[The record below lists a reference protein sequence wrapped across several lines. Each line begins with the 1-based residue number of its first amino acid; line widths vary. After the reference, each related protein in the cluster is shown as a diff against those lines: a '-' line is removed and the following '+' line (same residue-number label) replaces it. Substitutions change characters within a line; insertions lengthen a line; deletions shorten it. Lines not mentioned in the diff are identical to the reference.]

1 MIILGLIMLE
11 QFMSQIKISYFTIG
25 LVALSVLFGIAY
37 VVYQKDSTS
46 YTIEIKEC
54 AELHA
59 DSSSRINCWMGV
71 IRTVFEEEGTE
82 EAFGVFTS
90 VYETYTDFSG
100 TGCHLHAHRMGD
112 MSYYYDYLYHQ
123 DMTQMDFPK
132 NSISCGY
139 GFYHGF
145 IEHLIQDRPEI
156 DFVEEQC
163 VYLVDR
169 LCEIAP
175 VLQGVCYHAGGHGF
189 MMARADELRDP
200 SEWTISNFTTPPL
213 EKCDALE
220 TVSKHLKHECRQ
232 GVYNVF
238 TNWMEVGEY
247 GFTYNAQSP
256 YEYCDTVENI
266 EHQTACYIEMTR
278 KIEYG
283 SGTDPLS
290 AFELIQT
297 GNREDMEKSLLII
310 AVAGM
315 VMHDPYGDQEYLTT
329 RCRLVDAEK
338 QQSCFKSIVHGLF
351 EHGIP
356 GREYYLANQFCS
368 SEFLLDVEV
377 GWCHQQ
383 AAQKLNRFRT
393 NSEIQNICSNG
404 DLSEQVCSIWK
415 ILS

>member
-1 MIILGLIMLE
+1 
-11 QFMSQIKISYFTIG
+11 
-25 LVALSVLFGIAY
+25 
-37 VVYQKDSTS
+37 
-46 YTIEIKEC
+46 
-54 AELHA
+54 
-59 DSSSRINCWMGV
+59 
-71 IRTVFEEEGTE
+71 
-82 EAFGVFTS
+82 
-90 VYETYTDFSG
+90 
-100 TGCHLHAHRMGD
+100 
-112 MSYYYDYLYHQ
+112 
-123 DMTQMDFPK
+123 
-132 NSISCGY
+132 
-139 GFYHGF
+139 
-145 IEHLIQDRPEI
+145 
-156 DFVEEQC
+156 
-163 VYLVDR
+163 
-169 LCEIAP
+169 
-175 VLQGVCYHAGGHGF
+175 
-189 MMARADELRDP
+189 
-200 SEWTISNFTTPPL
+200 
-213 EKCDALE
+213 
-220 TVSKHLKHECRQ
+220 LKHECRQ